1 MSASVPPLCSGAHPL
16 SSEYEPSDSYSDL
29 HSPRSEF
36 TRDES
41 QPDPA
46 AAFVFTFHS
55 VDEELGPDQRWST
68 WLEVERGSRGPEP
81 RPSWVVTEQAAID
94 TELGVLKTG
103 KEADVFLIERAVE
116 AIGDN
121 PAKSS
126 LLAAKRYRSEEHR
139 SFHRSA
145 SYVEGRHTRNS
156 RDSRAM
162 AKKTSHGRSVAAG
175 QWAYAEWDALN
186 RLWKAGVP
194 VPYPVQVDGTELLM
208 EFIDDG
214 EGGAAPRLAQVRP
227 SKELLGVYFEQLRDG
242 MRELARAGLAHG
254 DLSPYNVLA
263 QDERIVMIDLPQV
276 VDIVGNPK
284 GMDFLM
290 RDCHNMATWFTNR
303 GLEIDEQELFADL
316 LTMVF

>member
-1 MSASVPPLCSGAHPL
+1 MSSDVFRTEHDL
-16 SSEYEPSDSYSDL
+16 SDNLSDL
-29 HSPRSEF
+29 DSRPAELSR
-36 TRDES
+36 ES
-41 QPDPA
+41 RPHPADPFGVR
-46 AAFVFTFHS
+46 FVE
-55 VDEELGPDQRWST
+55 VDEQLGPDQRWST
-68 WLEVERGSRGPEP
+68 WLDIERGSRGPEP
-81 RPSWVVTEQAAID
+81 RPGWVVTEQAAID

-116 AIGDN
+116 AIGDT

-126 LLAAKRYRSEEHR
+126 LLAAKRYRTEEHR

-145 SYVEGRHTRNS
+145 SYVEGRRTRNS

-162 AKKTSHGRSVAAG
+162 AKKTAHGRSVAAG
-175 QWAYAEWDALN
+175 QWAYAEWDALC
-186 RLWKAGVP
+186 RLWQAGVP

-227 SKELLGVYFEQLRDG
+227 PKDRLERYFEQLRG
-242 MRELARAGLAHG
+242 AMRELARAGLAHG

-263 QDERIVMIDLPQV
+263 QSDRIVMIDLPQV

-284 GMDFLM
+284 GMDFLL
-290 RDCHNMATWFTNR
+290 RDCHNMATWFTKR
-303 GLEIDEQELFADL
+303 GLDIDEQELFADL
-316 LTMVF
+316 LAMVF

>member
-1 MSASVPPLCSGAHPL
+1 L
-16 SSEYEPSDSYSDL
+16 STEYEFTPDYSDL
-29 HSPRSEF
+29 E
-36 TRDES
+36 
-41 QPDPA
+41 PDPA
-46 AAFVFTFHS
+46 DAFVFKFHA

-68 WLEVERGSRGPEP
+68 WLDVERGSRGPDP
-81 RPSWVVTEQAAID
+81 RPDWVVTEQAAID

-126 LLAAKRYRSEEHR
+126 LLAAKRYRTEEHR
-139 SFHRSA
+139 SFHRSTA
-145 SYVEGRHTRNS
+145 YVEGRRTRNS
-156 RDSRAM
+156 RDTRAM

-227 SKELLGVYFEQLRDG
+227 PKELLGQYFEQLRHG
-242 MRELARAGLAHG
+242 MRELE
-254 DLSPYNVLA
+254 V
-263 QDERIVMIDLPQV
+263 
-276 VDIVGNPK
+276 
-284 GMDFLM
+284 
-290 RDCHNMATWFTNR
+290 
-303 GLEIDEQELFADL
+303 DEQELFADL

>member
-1 MSASVPPLCSGAHPL
+1 L
-16 SSEYEPSDSYSDL
+16 SSEYEFSDDHSDL
-29 HSPRSEF
+29 DSRRSDF
-36 TRDES
+36 TGEES
-41 QPDPA
+41 RPA
-46 AAFVFTFHS
+46 PADAFAFEFHS
-55 VDEELGPDQRWST
+55 VEEKLGPDQRWST

-103 KEADVFLIERAVE
+103 KEADVFLLERAVE
-116 AIGDN
+116 AIGGN

-126 LLAAKRYRSEEHR
+126 LLAAKRYRTEEHR
-139 SFHRSA
+139 SFHRST
-145 SYVEGRHTRNS
+145 SYVEGRRTRNS

-175 QWAYAEWDALN
+175 QWAYAEWEALN

-227 SKELLGVYFEQLRDG
+227 SKELLSVYFEQLRNG

-263 QDERIVMIDLPQV
+263 QAERVVMIDLPQV
-276 VDIVGNPK
+276 VDIVGNPQ

-303 GLEIDEQELFADL
+303 GLEVDEQELFADL

>member
-1 MSASVPPLCSGAHPL
+1 M
-16 SSEYEPSDSYSDL
+16 SSEYEFSDTFSG
-29 HSPRSEF
+29 
-36 TRDES
+36 
-41 QPDPA
+41 PDPLPGPA
-46 AAFVFTFHS
+46 ASFVFAFHS

-68 WLEVERGSRGPEP
+68 WLDVERSCRGPEP

-94 TELGVLKTG
+94 TELGILKTG
-103 KEADVFLIERAVE
+103 KEADVFLLERAVE
-116 AIGDN
+116 AIGDS

-126 LLAAKRYRSEEHR
+126 LLAAKRYRTEEHR
-139 SFHRSA
+139 SFHRST
-145 SYVEGRHTRNS
+145 SYVEGRRTRNS
-156 RDSRAM
+156 RDNRAV

-175 QWAYAEWDALN
+175 QWAYAEWEALN
-186 RLWKAGVP
+186 RLWQAGVP
-194 VPYPVQVDGTELLM
+194 VPYPVQVDGIELLM

-263 QDERIVMIDLPQV
+263 QGERIVLIDLPQV
-276 VDIVGNPK
+276 VDVVGNPQ

-290 RDCHNMATWFTNR
+290 RDCHNMATWFTKR
-303 GLEIDEQELFADL
+303 GLEIDEDELFADL

>member
-1 MSASVPPLCSGAHPL
+1 
-16 SSEYEPSDSYSDL
+16 
-29 HSPRSEF
+29 
-36 TRDES
+36 
-41 QPDPA
+41 
-46 AAFVFTFHS
+46 
-55 VDEELGPDQRWST
+55 
-68 WLEVERGSRGPEP
+68 
-81 RPSWVVTEQAAID
+81 VTEQAAID

-103 KEADVFLIERAVE
+103 KEADVFLVERAVE
-116 AIGDN
+116 AIGGN
-121 PAKSS
+121 PARSS
-126 LLAAKRYRSEEHR
+126 LLAAKRYRTEEHR
-139 SFHRSA
+139 SFHRSTA
-145 SYVEGRHTRNS
+145 YVEGRRTRNS

-162 AKKTSHGRSVAAG
+162 AKKTGHGRSVAAG
-175 QWAYAEWDALN
+175 QWAYAEWDALC

-214 EGGAAPRLAQVRP
+214 DGGAAPRLAQVRP
-227 SKELLGVYFEQLRDG
+227 AKELLGQYFEQLRDA

-263 QDERIVMIDLPQV
+263 QGERIVMIDLPQV
-276 VDIVGNPK
+276 IDIVGNPK
-284 GMDFLM
+284 GMDFLL

>member
-1 MSASVPPLCSGAHPL
+1 L
-16 SSEYEPSDSYSDL
+16 SSEYEFSDTSSGLD
-29 HSPRSEF
+29 SRQADF
-36 TRDES
+36 TSDES
-41 QPDPA
+41 RPEPA
-46 AAFVFTFHS
+46 GAYVFPFHS
-55 VDEELGPDQRWST
+55 IDEELGPDQRWTT
-68 WLEVERGSRGPEP
+68 WLDVERGCRGPEP

-103 KEADVFLIERAVE
+103 KEADVFLLERAVE

-126 LLAAKRYRSEEHR
+126 LLAAKRYRTDEHR
-139 SFHRSA
+139 SFHRSTA
-145 SYVEGRHTRNS
+145 YVEGRRTRSS

-162 AKKTSHGRSVAAG
+162 AKKTAHGRSVAAG

-214 EGGAAPRLAQVRP
+214 EGGAAPRLVQVRP
-227 SKELLGVYFEQLRDG
+227 PKELLGQYFEQLRDG

-263 QDERIVMIDLPQV
+263 QGERIVMIDLPQV

-290 RDCHNMATWFTNR
+290 RDCHNMATWFANR
-303 GLEIDEQELFADL
+303 GLEVDEHELFGDL
-316 LTMVF
+316 LSMVF

>member
-1 MSASVPPLCSGAHPL
+1 L
-16 SSEYEPSDSYSDL
+16 SSEYELFDSSSNLD
-29 HSPRSEF
+29 SRRPDF
-36 TRDES
+36 TGVES
-41 QPDPA
+41 RPDSA
-46 AAFVFTFHS
+46 GAYVFSFHAIN
-55 VDEELGPDQRWST
+55 EELGPDQRWST
-68 WLEVERGSRGPEP
+68 WLDVERGSRGPEP

-103 KEADVFLIERAVE
+103 KEADVFLLERAVE
-116 AIGDN
+116 AIGDT

-126 LLAAKRYRSEEHR
+126 LLAAKRYRTEEHR
-139 SFHRSA
+139 SFHRSTA
-145 SYVEGRHTRNS
+145 YVEGRRTRNS

-162 AKKTSHGRSVAAG
+162 AKKTAHGRSVAAG

-227 SKELLGVYFEQLRDG
+227 PKQLLDQYFEQLRDG

-263 QDERIVMIDLPQV
+263 QGERIVLIDLPQV
-276 VDIVGNPK
+276 VDILGNPK

-290 RDCHNMATWFTNR
+290 RDCHNMATWFTGR
-303 GLEIDEQELFADL
+303 GLAVDEQELFADL
-316 LTMVF
+316 LSMVL

>member
-1 MSASVPPLCSGAHPL
+1 MS
-16 SSEYEPSDSYSDL
+16 SDVFRTDHQLSDL
-29 HSPRSEF
+29 TDERWAAMAG
-36 TRDES
+36 DES
-41 QPDPA
+41 EPEPEPDVA
-46 AAFVFTFHS
+46 DAFVFRFDTIQ
-55 VDEELGPDQRWST
+55 EELGPDQRWST
-68 WLEVERGSRGPEP
+68 WLDVERGSRGPEP

-94 TELGVLKTG
+94 TELGILKTG
-103 KEADVFLIERAVE
+103 KEADVFLLERAVE
-116 AIGDN
+116 QIGEN
-121 PAKSS
+121 PGKRS

-139 SFHRSA
+139 SFHRST
-145 SYVEGRHTRNS
+145 SYVEGRRTRNS

-162 AKKTSHGRSVAAG
+162 AKKSSHGKSVAAG
-175 QWAYAEWDALN
+175 HWAYAEWDALG

-214 EGGAAPRLAQVRP
+214 NGGAAPRLAQVRP
-227 SKELLGVYFEQLRDG
+227 KGELLASYYEQLRDG

-263 QDERIVMIDLPQV
+263 QGDRIVMIDLPQV

-290 RDCHNMATWFTNR
+290 RDCHNMCSWFTNR
-303 GLEIDEQELFADL
+303 GLEVDEHELFADL

>member
-1 MSASVPPLCSGAHPL
+1 M
-16 SSEYEPSDSYSDL
+16 SSEYEFSDTSSDL
-29 HSPRSEF
+29 DRRPSAYAGDDSR
-36 TRDES
+36 
-41 QPDPA
+41 PDPA
-46 AAFVFTFHS
+46 PSFVFEFHS
-55 VDEELGPDQRWST
+55 VAEELGPGQRWST
-68 WLEVERGSRGPEP
+68 WLDVERSCRGPEP
-81 RPSWVVTEQAAID
+81 RPAWVVTEQAAVD

-103 KEADVFLIERAVE
+103 KEADVFLLERAVE

-126 LLAAKRYRSEEHR
+126 LLAAKRYRTEEHR
-139 SFHRSA
+139 SFHRST
-145 SYVEGRHTRNS
+145 SYAEGRRVRNS

-162 AKKTSHGRSVAAG
+162 AKKTAHGRGVAAG
-175 QWAYAEWDALN
+175 QWAYAEWEALN
-186 RLWKAGVP
+186 RLWRAGVP

-227 SKELLGVYFEQLRDG
+227 SKELLGGYFEQLRDG

-263 QDERIVMIDLPQV
+263 QDERIVLIDLPQV
-276 VDIVGNPK
+276 VDVVGNPQ

-290 RDCHNMATWFTNR
+290 RDCHNMATWFTKR
-303 GLEIDEQELFADL
+303 GLEVDEHELFADL

>member
-1 MSASVPPLCSGAHPL
+1 M
-16 SSEYEPSDSYSDL
+16 SSEYELSDASFDVD
-29 HSPRSEF
+29 PRRSES
-36 TRDES
+36 TGEES
-41 QPDPA
+41 WPDPA

-55 VDEELGPDQRWST
+55 VSEELGPDQRWST
-68 WLEVERGSRGPEP
+68 WLEVERGCRGPEP

-103 KEADVFLIERAVE
+103 KEADVFLLERAVE

-126 LLAAKRYRSEEHR
+126 LLAAKRYRTEEHR
-139 SFHRSA
+139 SFHRST
-145 SYVEGRHTRNS
+145 SYVEGRRTRNS

-162 AKKTSHGRSVAAG
+162 AKKTSHGRGVAAG

-227 SKELLGVYFEQLRDG
+227 PAELLGVYFEQLRDG

-263 QDERIVMIDLPQV
+263 QAERIVMIDLPQV

-303 GLEIDEQELFADL
+303 GFEVDEQELFADL
-316 LTMVF
+316 LTMAL